1 MRLSELNP
9 NEICSVFDRAASINI
24 SYSWL
29 GSPSVSIQANG
40 QEYLDELS
48 ALEEIAVRAIR
59 NKHSAETP
67 RALIETAYLVNKI
80 SQFQEMSKQEIE
92 NANCISRLFYR
103 IRDSF
108 LSIFAKW
115 TVFSNDDIDLFM
127 TSYLAMPMR
136 LAQQNGF
143 VNRFRPDH
151 FDSFG
156 GDAMYTQE
164 QALAIRTQL
173 RRA

>member
-1 MRLSELNP
+1 MLHKFEVFMRLSELNP

-67 RALIETAYLVNKI
+67 RALIEQLTLSTK
-80 SQFQEMSKQEIE
+80 SP
-92 NANCISRLFYR
+92 
-103 IRDSF
+103 SF
-108 LSIFAKW
+108 KK
-115 TVFSNDDIDLFM
+115 
-127 TSYLAMPMR
+127 
-136 LAQQNGF
+136 
-143 VNRFRPDH
+143 
-151 FDSFG
+151 
-156 GDAMYTQE
+156 
-164 QALAIRTQL
+164 
-173 RRA
+173 

>member
-103 IRDSF
+103 IRHFFIDFCEMDRVFQRRYRSIHDI
-108 LSIFAKW
+108 LSC
-115 TVFSNDDIDLFM
+115 
-127 TSYLAMPMR
+127 
-136 LAQQNGF
+136 
-143 VNRFRPDH
+143 
-151 FDSFG
+151 
-156 GDAMYTQE
+156 DAY
-164 QALAIRTQL
+164 ASRTAEWICEPISPRSL
-173 RRA
+173 